1 MGLVSMSF
9 NPSDDAVGAKAMSNH
24 AGCSGHDTAP
34 RWKREDY
41 VHVKHDKLFSDW
53 KVLVGPSDW
62 RDHAAGKEGVQRY
75 RVQNLPG
82 SHCGPGVYEL
92 GVTGPAWLPVQQ
104 DQAGLGSNKLR
115 SKEVVAV
122 FVGQSDNVRQRLQR
136 YGQAGGHLEGAKS
149 GGEPMSPE
157 HSSGSRSPR
166 GPRLFTEVFALG
178 CSVAFRWAATDSK
191 AVAEKVEEELLEA
204 FDYAWNKAAD
214 GTRRSRDV
222 LAKILIGVS
231 SSSETSSCMGDS
243 SLQKKWLCFGVKRVG
258 IQVAVRKPSRTVH
271 DDAQSATANYSRR
284 KTRCDSPMLWTR
296 AHPNALTVG
305 LGTKAAKVS
314 EFTKL
319 EIPAVVRCGFVLDN
333 GVPCSAIPGKGRKR
347 CTIHKDTKTT
357 RNHRRS
363 QAQVASTS
371 PSHSCHPNLPS
382 SRSSATDF
390 RGHAAHRNSS
400 SRAAAVARSSSSKS
414 HGALACCLPFLGHDN
429 KSSQHSAA
437 AASAAGKQPPEVKR
451 RGSLS
456 FNTWLR
462 TSELRRSQMSGAE
475 WTMTEHANQLK
486 LASSRTRSFQT
497 SVSGG
502 KRSSSKCSSYTSSL
516 PTCKESETTRAKWS

>member
-1 MGLVSMSF
+1 MLHE
-9 NPSDDAVGAKAMSNH
+9 PH
-24 AGCSGHDTAP
+24 
-34 RWKREDY
+34 
-41 VHVKHDKLFSDW
+41 LFSCV
-53 KVLVGPSDW
+53 KV
-62 RDHAAGKEGVQRY
+62 
-75 RVQNLPG
+75 
-82 SHCGPGVYEL
+82 
-92 GVTGPAWLPVQQ
+92 
-104 DQAGLGSNKLR
+104 GLGFPITATTDLCSQCCLCEYTHDVTCGLEEER
-115 SKEVVAV
+115 GELL
-122 FVGQSDNVRQRLQR
+122 FFYIVGLWCLTCVQ
-136 YGQAGGHLEGAKS
+136 
-149 GGEPMSPE
+149 
-157 HSSGSRSPR
+157 
-166 GPRLFTEVFALG
+166 
-178 CSVAFRWAATDSK
+178 TDSK

-271 DDAQSATANYSRR
+271 DDALSATANYSRR
-284 KTRCDSPMLWTR
+284 KTRGAGSMLWTR

-333 GVPCSAIPGKGRKR
+333 GVPCSAIPSKGQKR
-347 CTIHKDTKTT
+347 CTVHKDTKTT

-371 PSHSCHPNLPS
+371 PSHSCHPNLSS
-382 SRSSATDF
+382 SRSSTTDF
-390 RGHAAHRNSS
+390 RGHDAHSSSS
-400 SRAAAVARSSSSKS
+400 SRAAAAARSSSSKS

-429 KSSQHSAA
+429 KSSQNSGA
-437 AASAAGKQPPEVKR
+437 AASAAGQQPPEVKR

-462 TSELRRSQMSGAE
+462 TSELKRSQMSGAE
-475 WTMTEHANQLK
+475 WIMTEHANQLK
-486 LASSRTRSFQT
+486 LASSRTRSSQT

-516 PTCKESETTRAKWS
+516 PTCKESETTRAKWN

>member
-1 MGLVSMSF
+1 
-9 NPSDDAVGAKAMSNH
+9 
-24 AGCSGHDTAP
+24 
-34 RWKREDY
+34 
-41 VHVKHDKLFSDW
+41 
-53 KVLVGPSDW
+53 
-62 RDHAAGKEGVQRY
+62 VQ
-75 RVQNLPG
+75 
-82 SHCGPGVYEL
+82 
-92 GVTGPAWLPVQQ
+92 
-104 DQAGLGSNKLR
+104 
-115 SKEVVAV
+115 
-122 FVGQSDNVRQRLQR
+122 
-136 YGQAGGHLEGAKS
+136 
-149 GGEPMSPE
+149 
-157 HSSGSRSPR
+157 
-166 GPRLFTEVFALG
+166 
-178 CSVAFRWAATDSK
+178 TDSK

-271 DDAQSATANYSRR
+271 DDALSAIANYSRR
-284 KTRCDSPMLWTR
+284 KTRGDGSVLWTR
-296 AHPNALTVG
+296 AHPSALTVG

-333 GVPCSAIPGKGRKR
+333 GVPCSAIPSKGRKR
-347 CTIHKDTKTT
+347 CTMHKDTKTT

-371 PSHSCHPNLPS
+371 PSHSCHPNLSS
-382 SRSSATDF
+382 SRSSTTDF
-390 RGHAAHRNSS
+390 RGHAAHSS
-400 SRAAAVARSSSSKS
+400 SSLRAAAAARTSSSKS
-414 HGALACCLPFLGHDN
+414 HGPLACLPFLGHDN
-429 KSSQHSAA
+429 KSSQNSAA
-437 AASAAGKQPPEVKR
+437 AGQQPPEVKR

-462 TSELRRSQMSGAE
+462 TSELKRSQLSGAE

-486 LASSRTRSFQT
+486 LASSRTRSSQT